1 MKSNLTKKEFK
12 RRLTELTS
20 PEKNFNIL
28 TSYNFSGTPF
38 CGRFNDSTFELTRN
52 SFWRHVK
59 SITIQGQFKELD
71 QNYTEVVYKVGIR
84 PFEKKA
90 MRIFTGLA
98 FLGVNFILVFIQ
110 INLGLILTLNGL
122 LILFVLFAIGINRVT
137 TRLIDQRFRQE
148 FKIENETAQ
157 LTT

>member
-1 MKSNLTKKEFK
+1 MKSNLGKKEFK

-20 PEKNFNIL
+20 PEKHFNIL
-28 TSYNFSGTPF
+28 TSYNLSGTPF

-71 QNYTEVVYKVGIR
+71 QNYTEVTYKVGIR

-90 MRIFTGLA
+90 LRVFIILA
-98 FLGVNFILVFIQ
+98 FLGINSILVFTQ
-110 INLGLILTLNGL
+110 INLGLTITLNGL
-122 LILFVLFAIGINRVT
+122 LISFVLFAMGINWVT

-148 FKIENETAQ
+148 FNIEN
-157 LTT
+157 